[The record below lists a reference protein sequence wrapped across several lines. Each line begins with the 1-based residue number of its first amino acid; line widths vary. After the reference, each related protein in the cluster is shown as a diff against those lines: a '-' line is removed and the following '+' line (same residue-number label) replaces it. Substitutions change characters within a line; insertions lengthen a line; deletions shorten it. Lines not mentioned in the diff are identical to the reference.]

1 MITVN
6 GERLWSTLNEMALIG
21 ATPAG
26 GVTRLTLSDED
37 RQARDLLRQ
46 WARQAGFTCEVD
58 SMGNMFIRRAGKNSQ
73 LAPVLTGSHVDSQ
86 PLGGRYDGIY
96 GVLAG
101 LEALRTLN
109 DLGVET
115 ERDIVL
121 VNWTNEEGARFA
133 PAMLA
138 SGVWAGQFSEDFA
151 LTREDRDGISVGEA
165 LEAIGYRGESPT
177 AAFPLHACYE
187 VHIEQGPI
195 LEEEGIDI
203 GLVHAA
209 MGQRWFNVTL
219 EGFSAHAGTTPMGSR
234 RDALTAFAELAL
246 AVEQIGI
253 AHNPDGRATIG
264 MAQVIPGSRNV
275 VPGRVMCSVEFR
287 HPQTAALEAMEQALH
302 GAAGV
307 LAERGVAANVER
319 IFDYAPIA
327 FDAGC
332 LARSQRAAEA
342 LGYSAR
348 TMVSGAG
355 HDTCYVSKV
364 APASMIFIPCEK
376 GISHNEAENILPA
389 WAEKGANV
397 LLNSLRLAADEQ
409 EPGSA

>member
-1 MITVN
+1 MIAIN
-6 GERLWSTLNEMALIG
+6 AERLWSTLNEMARIG

-46 WARQAGFTCEVD
+46 WAQEAGFPCAVD
-58 SMGNMFIRRAGKNSQ
+58 SMGNMFIRRAGKNPQ

-109 DLGVET
+109 ERGIET

-138 SGVWAGQFSEDFA
+138 SGVWAGQFSEAFA
-151 LTREDRDGISVGEA
+151 LARKDRDGISVGAA
-165 LEAIGYRGESPT
+165 LEAIGYRGERPT
-177 AAFPLHACYE
+177 AAFPVHACYE

-195 LEEEGIDI
+195 LEEEDVDI

-275 VPGRVMCSVEFR
+275 VPGRVECSVEFR
-287 HPQTAALEAMEQALH
+287 HPQSSALEAMEQALRH
-302 GAAGV
+302 AADT
-307 LAERGVAANVER
+307 LARRGVQAQIER

-327 FDAGC
+327 FNAQC
-332 LARSQRAAEA
+332 LARSEQAVQM

-348 TMVSGAG
+348 RMVSGAG
-355 HDTCYVSKV
+355 HDTCYISKA

-376 GISHNEAENILPA
+376 GISHNEAENILPT

-397 LLNSLRLAADEQ
+397 LLHSVLLAAREK
-409 EPGSA
+409 